1 MFKPEKSLSDL
12 FSSSDEEFYQ
22 SMLNSPILKIK
33 DREDAKDE
41 ILRYMIKQINLE
53 TGRVSD
59 EDAFDNWEQ
68 YKKQHNIE

>member
-1 MFKPEKSLSDL
+1 MEEKSLSDL

-41 ILRYMIKQINLE
+41 ILRYMIKQINLK
-53 TGRVSD
+53 TNGVSD
-59 EDAFDNWEQ
+59 EDALDNWEQ

>member
-1 MFKPEKSLSDL
+1 MEEKSLSDL

-41 ILRYMIKQINLE
+41 ILRYMIKQINSE
-53 TGRVSD
+53 TGGVSD
-59 EDAFDNWEQ
+59 EDALDNWEQ

>member
-1 MFKPEKSLSDL
+1 MEEKSLSDL

-41 ILRYMIKQINLE
+41 ILRYMIKQINSE
-53 TGRVSD
+53 TNGVSD
-59 EDAFDNWEQ
+59 EDALDNWEQ